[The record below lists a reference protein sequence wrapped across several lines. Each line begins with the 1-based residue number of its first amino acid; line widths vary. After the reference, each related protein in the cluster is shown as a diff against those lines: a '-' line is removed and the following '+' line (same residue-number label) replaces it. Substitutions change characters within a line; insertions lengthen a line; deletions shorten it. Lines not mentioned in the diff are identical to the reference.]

1 MSQRDLFFKL
11 PNNVPVGT
19 QMLAEIWGAG
29 GGVNESSPTGG
40 GGGGYSRVQIEVK
53 AVGETFT
60 VVTGRGGS
68 RGDNVGTYGGG
79 GAASRNSFWGSS
91 GGGMSGIFSGE
102 GLDRPLVISGGGGG
116 ASPGHAV
123 GIAGGGGAA
132 GNPGNQRGTS
142 SDYAIAGAPGTL
154 IAGGAAATNTSSCS
168 GLDATAGSKYQGG
181 NGAGGNL
188 TTGIETGGKPI
199 WWMRFRILH
208 GLM

>member
-29 GGVNESSPTGG
+29 GGLNESSPTGG

-79 GAASRNSFWGSS
+79 GAVSS
-91 GGGMSGIFSGE
+91 
-102 GLDRPLVISGGGGG
+102 LNG
-116 ASPGHAV
+116 ASGAVRIIWPG
-123 GIAGGGGAA
+123 
-132 GNPGNQRGTS
+132 
-142 SDYAIAGAPGTL
+142 
-154 IAGGAAATNTSSCS
+154 ATRTFPSTC
-168 GLDATAGSKYQGG
+168 T
-181 NGAGGNL
+181 GNL
-188 TTGIETGGKPI
+188 
-199 WWMRFRILH
+199 
-208 GLM
+208 